1 MASTLTRPP
10 AARNRP
16 PTRRAARPA
25 RRPRWRR
32 ASRGLVRTLVI
43 LGVGIPLFLLAAAG
57 GGLALLLYGD
67 LPGTVPEEHERLVSM
82 PSTVVDAA
90 GNPIGTFREF
100 ELTVPIEPGDIPQV
114 MKDAVVAA
122 EDQQFWE
129 HEGVSPEALVR
140 AAIEN
145 VREGEVVQGGSTI
158 TQQLV
163 KNTYLTSERTVD
175 RKLDEMILAARLEQE
190 MTKEEILFAY
200 LDSTYFGAGAYGVGA
215 AAQTYFRK
223 PVQELT
229 ASEAALLAGIIP
241 APSETG
247 PRENP
252 FGAEARRLLV
262 LENMAELG
270 SLTPDEYEAAKAEQ
284 LWFANLGTPDR
295 PATVYYPAED
305 EGVNPHPYFL
315 DYVRQYLVA
324 RYGEDAVFRGGLRIE
339 TSLDPGL
346 QAQAEAAVAAGLEG
360 TEAPLEMS
368 LVSVD
373 PATGQVKAFVG
384 GRDWAASQVNLGLG
398 GSLGMQPGSSFKPFV
413 LATAFEQ
420 GMGPD
425 DVMPAPGA
433 WPVPGCEGTG
443 CTINNYNGRG
453 YGSMTLRSATWSSV
467 NTVYGALIHE
477 LGPDT
482 VAETARRL
490 GVESLSE
497 DREYG
502 ISLALGSAEVSP
514 LEMAGAYAV
523 FANHGLRADV
533 TPVVRVT
540 DAEGRVLEDHSLPGG
555 EQVMHPAVADTVT
568 DVLAG
573 VVTNGTGTGAA
584 IGRPAAGKTGTAEDY
599 QAAWFVGYTPQ
610 LSTAVWMGY
619 ADDPRPLENIGGYGS
634 VTGGSIPAATWAA
647 FMEPAHENLPLVE
660 FAEPGPL
667 PAPGGGP
674 AITPAPR
681 DYPASPPLD
690 CGGICAS
697 GGGSAGGSDE
707 SDDGDTES
715 ESESDEDAEAETDDD
730 ANADAGDGDGEPT
743 PSTSVPTDDDTSDG
757 ASTDDPST
765 DDAPTDDPPTDQG
778 DSDG

>member
-1 MASTLTRPP
+1 M
-10 AARNRP
+10 
-16 PTRRAARPA
+16 
-25 RRPRWRR
+25 
-32 ASRGLVRTLVI
+32 LVI
-43 LGVGIPLFLLAAAG
+43 FGVGIPLFLLAAAG

-100 ELTVPIEPGDIPQV
+100 ELTVPIEPDDIPQV

-284 LWFANLGTPDR
+284 LWFAPLGTPDR

-305 EGVNPHPYFL
+305 EGVNPHPFFL
-315 DYVRQYLVA
+315 DYVRQYLVE

-339 TSLDPGL
+339 TSLDPAL
-346 QAQAEAAVAAGLEG
+346 QTQAEAAVAAGLEG
-360 TEAPLEMS
+360 TAAPLEMS

-433 WPVPGCEGTG
+433 WQVPGCEGSG

-467 NTVYGALIHE
+467 NTVYGELIHE
-477 LGPDT
+477 LGPDS

-540 DAEGRVLEDHSLPGG
+540 DAEGRVLEDHSVPGG

-697 GGGSAGGSDE
+697 GGGGSGAGSDE
-707 SDDGDTES
+707 SDGGDAESDADDDDGDDDDGDDDDGDDDDGDAESDADEQTSRTTES
-715 ESESDEDAEAETDDD
+715 
-730 ANADAGDGDGEPT
+730 
-743 PSTSVPTDDDTSDG
+743 TDDDTTDDT
-757 ASTDDPST
+757 STDA
-765 DDAPTDDPPTDQG
+765 APTNPTEQG